1 MQPEL
6 VITRRGHMDIIADI
20 LRVTKEGVKKTKIIF
35 RARINSEQSKKYLS
49 LMVRKGLIEA
59 EKRGT
64 YVLYR
69 VSEKGSKFLREYHEL
84 KEFLK

>member
-1 MQPEL
+1 MQREL

-20 LRVTKEGVKKTKIIF
+20 LRAAKEGTKKTKIIF

-59 EKRGT
+59 EKRGK
-64 YVLYR
+64 YELYR
-69 VSEKGSKFLREYHEL
+69 VSEKGSKFIREYHEL
-84 KEFLK
+84 KELLK

>member
-1 MQPEL
+1 
-6 VITRRGHMDIIADI
+6 MDIIADI
-20 LRVTKEGVKKTKIIF
+20 LRAANEGTKKTKIIF

-59 EKRGT
+59 EKRGK
-64 YVLYR
+64 YELYR

>member
-20 LRVTKEGVKKTKIIF
+20 LRVTKEGAKKTKIIF

-49 LMVRKGLIEA
+49 LMVHKGLIET
-59 EKRGT
+59 EKRGK
-64 YVLYR
+64 YALYR

-84 KEFLK
+84 KELLK